1 MQAEFIGNV
10 IIKFDKAQH
19 YHFCKRQ
26 THYFLSKEF
35 YVMHTLL
42 VLQISILKKNSEEIF
57 LVSRILLNIY
67 NFLIGIMQIPNAL
80 YAIV

>member
-1 MQAEFIGNV
+1 
-10 IIKFDKAQH
+10 
-19 YHFCKRQ
+19 
-26 THYFLSKEF
+26 
-35 YVMHTLL
+35 MHTLL